1 MSETLPE
8 KYTIDKP
15 RIENAVREILA
26 AIGEDPDR
34 EGVLGTPHRVAD
46 AYEYLFSGLSEDP
59 TQHLEVGFAED
70 YGNVVIVRDIYLA
83 SMCVPSKQM
92 VNAVS
97 GVKKAAEVEVGDQ
110 LWTLENGFL
119 AKTRVT
125 QVSSRET
132 HDVVRVQTSKGTI
145 KLTGDHPIKAKRGW
159 CEAGN
164 LLAGD
169 LIEWFPP
176 KKLCRQTPLVTPG
189 HELGYLL
196 GAVASEGSIQDERR
210 ISIVVGDRTFA
221 ERIVAAWKAAFS
233 IDARI
238 ENIQVDSGYL
248 ERKIPMYRVR
258 VVSSYAGEKIS
269 RWLKIPRGCRDKTR
283 GFRFP
288 TMVTSSQE
296 MMQGFLDG
304 YIEGDGSKCGSGN
317 RIITANGTFAKELA
331 EYLQTPVGKARGDI
345 KTVYVS
351 NRWHEPGWKGKH
363 GFSQQSDWYVPA
375 DSEYAEVVSV
385 EPTPKSKKP
394 TSVYS
399 FKCEPHPTFLVGGHL
414 THNCEHHLLPFIGKA
429 HLAYV
434 PKGRVVG
441 LSKLARVV
449 EGYARRPQLQERL
462 TAQIA
467 DAMYESLGS
476 RGALVV
482 IEADHSCMTMRGVQK
497 PGSITVT
504 SAARG
509 VFEEDDARRAEVLG
523 LIHRGEPGR

>member
-1 MSETLPE
+1 MSDLVP
-8 KYTIDKP
+8 KNNAVDKP
-15 RIENAVREILA
+15 RIERAVREILA
-26 AIGEDPDR
+26 AIGDDPER
-34 EGVLGTPHRVAD
+34 EGVLGTPHRVAE

-59 TQHLEVGFAED
+59 ARHLEVGFAED

-83 SMCVPSKQM
+83 SMCVPGRQII
-92 VNAVS
+92 NAVS
-97 GVKKAAEVEVGDQ
+97 GAKRSSEIEVGDQ
-110 LWTLENGFL
+110 LWTLEKGFL
-119 AKTRVT
+119 RKTEVT
-125 QVSSRET
+125 QVFSRKT
-132 HDVVRVQTSKGTI
+132 HDVVYVNTSKGTI
-145 KLTGDHPIKAKRGW
+145 KLTSDHPVKTEKGW

-164 LLAGD
+164 LFAGD
-169 LIEWFPP
+169 LVEWFPP
-176 KKLCRQTPLVTPG
+176 KKLCRETPVVMPG

-210 ISIVVGDRTFA
+210 VSVVVGDREFA
-221 ERIVAAWKAAFS
+221 ERVAAAWKTAFS

-238 ENIQVDSGYL
+238 ESIQVDSGYL
-248 ERKIPMYRVR
+248 KRKIPMYRVR
-258 VVSSYAGEKIS
+258 VVSSYAADKIS
-269 RWLKIPRGCRDKTR
+269 RWLKIPRGCRYKTR

-288 TMVTSSQE
+288 TMVTASQE

-304 YIEGDGSKCGSGN
+304 YIEGDGSKCGTGN
-317 RIITANGTFAKELA
+317 RIITANSTFAKELA
-331 EYLQTPVGKARGDI
+331 GYLQTPVGKARGDI

-351 NRWHEPGWKGKH
+351 DRWHEPGWKGKH
-363 GFSQQSDWYVPA
+363 GFRQQSDWYVPA
-375 DSEYAEVVSV
+375 DSEYAEIVSV

-399 FKCEPHPTFLVGGHL
+399 FKCEPYPTFLVGGHL

-429 HLAYV
+429 HLAYI

-441 LSKLARVV
+441 LSKLARLV

-467 DAMYESLGS
+467 DALYDDLDS

-504 SAARG
+504 SASRG
-509 VFEEDDARRAEVLG
+509 LFEEDPARRAEAMT
-523 LIHRGEPGR
+523 LIQQGRNS